1 MASAS
6 KFSGVATMSA
16 ASGRQPSSRFGIRT
30 TLQGAALFGFW
41 TLLHAATALATH
53 GAQQPVATSGGL
65 RVGAAKVDITP
76 KELTSLNPMGGKTFA
91 GVHDPIYA
99 RALVLESGK
108 DSAAIVTLDLIEAG
122 DTSEVRRRIAKEL
135 GIPFDHI
142 MISATHDHSAPRLGD
157 VTPGALAHG
166 GGPES
171 AAYTRR
177 VNDDIVQ
184 ALRAA
189 KAALQPAT
197 FGRKSGSA
205 DVNVNRDQYSTKG
218 WQMGADP
225 DRPSTKTV
233 WVMKFQNAVGEP
245 IAILINYAVH
255 STATL
260 GANLVS
266 GDIAGAAERYV
277 EQHAGGTVVALW
289 TMGPAGDQ
297 NPRFAAFGMVGDP
310 PAPGAPQPA
319 RDPEEMSRAGF
330 EAMDAQGFMVGAEAV
345 RVAKLI
351 QTTTSTVRLEADEQ
365 VFSCPIKQGVN
376 QMADMKQAPAA
387 SVPIRLGLIMLNQ
400 VALVGVSGEVVTN
413 IYTHLK
419 KSSPLTDTIMVTIA
433 NDRIGYIA
441 DDAAY
446 DTPYFEV
453 NGTPAARGCAES
465 GIVDGLV
472 GMIDSHL
479 NP

>member
-1 MASAS
+1 MIWIDRYRWGVTFASLALCW
-6 KFSGVATMSA
+6 SA
-16 ASGRQPSSRFGIRT
+16 
-30 TLQGAALFGFW
+30 
-41 TLLHAATALATH
+41 H
-53 GAQQPVATSGGL
+53 GAQQAAATGSL

-76 KELTSLNPMGGKTFA
+76 KDLTSLNPMGGKTFA

-99 RALVLESGK
+99 RALLLESGR
-108 DSAAIVTLDLIEAG
+108 DIAAIVTLDLIEAG
-122 DTSEVRRRIAKEL
+122 DTSEVRQRIAKEL

-171 AAYTRR
+171 AVYTGT

-184 ALRAA
+184 ALQKA
-189 KAALQPAT
+189 KASLQPASVGLKT
-197 FGRKSGSA
+197 GSA
-205 DVNVNRDQYSTKG
+205 DVNVNRDQYTTKG

-233 WVMKFQNAVGEP
+233 WVMKFQNGAGEP

-260 GANLVS
+260 GANLIS

-277 EQHAGGTVVALW
+277 EQHEGNKVIALW

-297 NPRFAAFGMVGDP
+297 NPRFAAFSGGGP
-310 PAPGAPQPA
+310 PAPGAPPPPA
-319 RDPEEMSRAGF
+319 RDPEDMSRAGF

-351 QTTTSTVRLEADEQ
+351 EKTTTTVRLEADER
-365 VFSCPIKQGVN
+365 VFSCPVKQGVN
-376 QMADMKQAPAA
+376 QMADMKQAQAA
-387 SVPIRLGLIMLNQ
+387 TVPIRLGLIMLNQ
-400 VALVGVSGEVVTN
+400 IALVGVSGEVVTN

-419 KSSPLTDTIMVTIA
+419 KTSPLTDTIMVTIA

-453 NGTPAARGCAES
+453 NGTPAARGCAEN

-472 GMIDSHL
+472 NMIDSHM
-479 NP
+479 NR

>member
-1 MASAS
+1 MGWLDRCRCVVVVASLALCW
-6 KFSGVATMSA
+6 SA
-16 ASGRQPSSRFGIRT
+16 
-30 TLQGAALFGFW
+30 
-41 TLLHAATALATH
+41 H
-53 GAQQPVATSGGL
+53 GAQQQTAMTSGL

-76 KELTSLNPMGGKTFA
+76 KDLTSLNPMGGKTFA

-108 DSAAIVTLDLIEAG
+108 NSAAMVTLDLIEAG
-122 DTSEVRRRIAKEL
+122 DTSEVRKRIAKEL

-142 MISATHDHSAPRLGD
+142 MISATHDHSAPRLGE

-171 AAYTRR
+171 AAYTRM
-177 VNDDIVQ
+177 VNGEIVE
-184 ALRAA
+184 ALREA
-189 KAALQPAT
+189 KASLQPAS
-197 FGRKSGSA
+197 FGLKTGSA
-205 DVNVNRDQYSTKG
+205 DVNVNRDQYTTKG
-218 WQMGADP
+218 WQLGVDP

-233 WVMKFQNAVGEP
+233 WVMKFQNAAGEP

-277 EQHAGGTVVALW
+277 EQHDGNKVIALW

-297 NPRFAAFGMVGDP
+297 SPRFATLGFGGP
-310 PAPGAPQPA
+310 PGAPPLPP
-319 RDPEEMSRAGF
+319 RDAEEMSRAGF

-351 QTTTSTVRLEADEQ
+351 QTTTSTVRLEADER
-365 VFSCPIKQGVN
+365 VFSCPVKQGVN

-387 SVPIRLGLIMLNQ
+387 TVPIRLGLIMLNQ

-413 IYTHLK
+413 IFTHLK

-433 NDRIGYIA
+433 NDRIGYLA

-453 NGTPAARGCAES
+453 NGTPAARGCAEN

>member
-1 MASAS
+1 MGWLHRAQCIVTFTCLVLCWSA
-6 KFSGVATMSA
+6 
-16 ASGRQPSSRFGIRT
+16 
-30 TLQGAALFGFW
+30 
-41 TLLHAATALATH
+41 H
-53 GAQQPVATSGGL
+53 GAQQQAAITSGL

-76 KELTSLNPMGGKTFA
+76 KDLTSLNPMGGKTFA

-108 DSAAIVTLDLIEAG
+108 NSAAMVTLDLIEAG

-142 MISATHDHSAPRLGD
+142 MISATHDHSAPRLGE

-171 AAYTRR
+171 AAYTRM
-177 VNDDIVQ
+177 VNDNIVQ
-184 ALRAA
+184 ALRTA
-189 KAALQPAT
+189 KASLQPAS
-197 FGRKSGSA
+197 FGLKTGSA
-205 DVNVNRDQYSTKG
+205 DVNVNRDQYTTMG

-225 DRPSTKTV
+225 DRASTKTV
-233 WVMKFQNAVGEP
+233 WVMKFQTAAGEP

-277 EQHAGGTVVALW
+277 EQHVGNKVVALW

-297 NPRFAAFGMVGDP
+297 NPRFAAFGFAGP
-310 PAPGAPQPA
+310 SAPGAPPPP

-345 RVAKLI
+345 RVAKLV
-351 QTTTSTVRLEADEQ
+351 QTTTSTVRLEADER
-365 VFSCPIKQGVN
+365 VFSCPVKQGVN

-387 SVPIRLGLIMLNQ
+387 TVPIRLGLFMLNQ

-453 NGTPAARGCAES
+453 NGTPAARGCAEN

-479 NP
+479 NQ

>member
-1 MASAS
+1 MGRFDRIGFIVTFASVAVYLCGHGAS
-6 KFSGVATMSA
+6 
-16 ASGRQPSSRFGIRT
+16 
-30 TLQGAALFGFW
+30 
-41 TLLHAATALATH
+41 AATAMQAAAT
-53 GAQQPVATSGGL
+53 GAL

-76 KELTSLNPMGGKTFA
+76 QDLTNLNPMGGTTFA

-99 RALVLESGK
+99 RALLLESGK
-108 DSAAIVTLDLIEAG
+108 NSAVVVTLDLIETG
-122 DTSEVRRRIAKEL
+122 DTSEVRRRITREF

-142 MISATHDHSAPRLGD
+142 MITATHDHSAPRLGD

-171 AAYTRR
+171 AAYTLM
-177 VNDDIVQ
+177 VDDDIVR
-184 ALRAA
+184 ALQAA
-189 KAALQPAT
+189 KASLQPAS
-197 FGRKSGSA
+197 FGVKSGSA
-205 DVNVNRDQYSTKG
+205 DVNVNRDQFTTKG

-225 DRPSTKTV
+225 DRPSTKTL
-233 WVMKFQNAVGEP
+233 WVMKFQNAAGEP
-245 IAILINYAVH
+245 IAVLLNYAVH

-260 GANLVS
+260 GGELVS

-277 EQHAGGTVVALW
+277 EQHYDNKTVALW

-297 NPRFAAFGMVGDP
+297 NPRFGAFSGGGP
-310 PAPGAPQPA
+310 PAPGAPQSA
-319 RDPEEMSRAGF
+319 RDPEEMRRAGV

-351 QTTTSTVRLEADEQ
+351 QSTTSSVRLEADER
-365 VFSCPIKQGVN
+365 VFSCPLKQGVN
-376 QMADMKQAPAA
+376 QMADMKQAQVAT
-387 SVPIRLGLIMLNQ
+387 VPIRLGLIMLNQ

-413 IYTHLK
+413 IYTHLRK
-419 KSSPLTDTIMVTIA
+419 ASPLTETILATIA

-453 NGTPAARGCAES
+453 NGSPAARGCAET

>member
-1 MASAS
+1 M
-6 KFSGVATMSA
+6 
-16 ASGRQPSSRFGIRT
+16 
-30 TLQGAALFGFW
+30 
-41 TLLHAATALATH
+41 
-53 GAQQPVATSGGL
+53 
-65 RVGAAKVDITP
+65 
-76 KELTSLNPMGGKTFA
+76 
-91 GVHDPIYA
+91 
-99 RALVLESGK
+99 
-108 DSAAIVTLDLIEAG
+108 
-122 DTSEVRRRIAKEL
+122 
-135 GIPFDHI
+135 
-142 MISATHDHSAPRLGD
+142 
-157 VTPGALAHG
+157 
-166 GGPES
+166 
-171 AAYTRR
+171 

-184 ALRAA
+184 ALREA
-189 KAALQPAT
+189 KASLQPAS
-197 FGRKSGSA
+197 FGLKTGSA
-205 DVNVNRDQYSTKG
+205 DINVNRDQYTTKG
-218 WQMGADP
+218 WQMGMDP

-233 WVMKFQNAVGEP
+233 WVMKFQNAAGEP

-277 EQHAGGTVVALW
+277 EQHEGNKVVALW

-297 NPRFAAFGMVGDP
+297 NPRFATFGFGGP
-310 PAPGAPQPA
+310 PGAPPP
-319 RDPEEMSRAGF
+319 RDPEEASRAGF
-330 EAMDAQGFMVGAEAV
+330 EAMDAQGFMVGAEAA

-351 QTTTSTVRLEADEQ
+351 QATTSTVRLEADER
-365 VFSCPIKQGVN
+365 VFSCPVKQGVN

-387 SVPIRLGLIMLNQ
+387 TVPIRLGLIMLNQ

-419 KSSPLTDTIMVTIA
+419 KSTPLTDTIMVTIA

-453 NGTPAARGCAES
+453 NGTPAARGCAEN